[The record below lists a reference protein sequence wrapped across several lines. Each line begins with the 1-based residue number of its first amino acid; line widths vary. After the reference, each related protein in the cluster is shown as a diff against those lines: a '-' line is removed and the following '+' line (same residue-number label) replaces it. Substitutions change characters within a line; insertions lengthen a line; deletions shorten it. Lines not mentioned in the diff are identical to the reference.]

1 MFDTLETIDNS
12 LVQHGP
18 MNQRIYLMKLYGQD
32 VPDVIFKMDVLAKQ
46 QGYTKIFA
54 KVPLQVKPL
63 FEPFGYVQEA
73 RVPGFYHGEIDA
85 VFLGKFLNEA
95 RKNDARQ
102 AEIDSILEVAS
113 NKKENQKPLPQ
124 DGLTIHAAG
133 TNDADALA
141 EVFKAVFESYPFPI
155 HDPAYLRE
163 TMASHIQYFYVADG
177 EKMVAVSSAE
187 MDESA
192 ENVEMTDFATLSDY
206 RGKGLAQRL
215 LGHMEEQMG
224 RRGIRTAYTIARALS
239 TGMNVTFARGG
250 YTHGGTLINNTNI
263 CGQIE
268 SMNVWYKPLN

>member
-1 MFDTLETIDNS
+1 MLDTLETIDHS

-32 VPDVIFKMDVLAKQ
+32 APDIIFKMDVLAKQ
-46 QGYTKIFA
+46 QSYTKIFA

-63 FEPFGYVQEA
+63 FEQFGYVQEA
-73 RVPGFYHGEIDA
+73 SVPGFYHGEIDA
-85 VFLGKFLNEA
+85 VFLCKYLNEA

-102 AEIDSILEVAS
+102 AEIDSILEVA
-113 NKKENQKPLPQ
+113 NDKKDAPQSLPQ
-124 DGLTIHAAG
+124 DGLTIHPAG
-133 TNDADALA
+133 PDDAEALA

-163 TMASHIQYFYVADG
+163 TMASHVQYFYVADG
-177 EKMVAVSSAE
+177 EKMIAVSSAE

-215 LGHMEEQMG
+215 LGYMEEQMS
-224 RRGIRTAYTIARALS
+224 RRGIRMAYTIARALS
-239 TGMNVTFARGG
+239 AGMNVTFSRGG
-250 YTHGGTLINNTNI
+250 YAYGGTLINNTNI

-268 SMNVWYKPLN
+268 SMNVWYKPLS